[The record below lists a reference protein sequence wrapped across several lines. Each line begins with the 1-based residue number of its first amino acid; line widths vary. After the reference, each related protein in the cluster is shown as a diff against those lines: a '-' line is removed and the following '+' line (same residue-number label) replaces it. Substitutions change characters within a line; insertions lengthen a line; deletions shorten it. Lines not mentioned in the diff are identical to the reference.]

1 MEGRKG
7 NPLTVDCL
15 AAETEQ
21 GADDA
26 AGLPSRLDRY
36 SKARQRALDMES
48 FARDAKHVKEADKL
62 SSCGQ
67 YLLFRHYFTIDKVRL
82 HAAEFCKQHLL
93 CPLCA
98 IRRGAKLLQAYLKS
112 FEVIL
117 ARSPDLKPYL
127 VTFTVKNGSDLKER
141 MAHVRKG
148 LQFLH
153 KARHRGRGVSEVEKA
168 QAGVWS
174 YEVTNKGKGWH
185 PHAHAVWL
193 CSSPPDQEKLR
204 EEWKAITG
212 DSFMVDVRPF
222 SNDPVR
228 AFCEVFKYAVK
239 FSDLPESLTFEAY
252 EALKGSRLVA
262 SFGDFRGIEIPEEF
276 EDETFTDDL
285 PFIDMLYRFVRGQK
299 GQQGW
304 YSYTEIKRKMSGS
317 PLDPPFRRN
326 QDSKSSDELPMAIKR
341 HKLYQDSSG
350 RIYMYS
356 FCKDDE

>member
-1 MEGRKG
+1 
-7 NPLTVDCL
+7 
-15 AAETEQ
+15 
-21 GADDA
+21 
-26 AGLPSRLDRY
+26 
-36 SKARQRALDMES
+36 
-48 FARDAKHVKEADKL
+48 
-62 SSCGQ
+62 
-67 YLLFRHYFTIDKVRL
+67 
-82 HAAEFCKQHLL
+82 
-93 CPLCA
+93 
-98 IRRGAKLLQAYLKS
+98 
-112 FEVIL
+112 
-117 ARSPDLKPYL
+117 
-127 VTFTVKNGSDLKER
+127 
-141 MAHVRKG
+141 
-148 LQFLH
+148 
-153 KARHRGRGVSEVEKA
+153 
-168 QAGVWS
+168 
-174 YEVTNKGKGWH
+174 
-185 PHAHAVWL
+185 
-193 CSSPPDQEKLR
+193 
-204 EEWKAITG
+204 
-212 DSFMVDVRPF
+212 MVDVRPF